1 MKKRVL
7 AVILSLTVC
16 LSALVGC
23 GAKVDDSS
31 TTVENNTSSEEDSQ
45 PEASST
51 EDDLSQLEAIGDV
64 DVDKKLFDVTLTI
77 PKDFV
82 GDTTQEKLDES
93 AKEKGYKSATLN
105 SDGSVTFVMTK
116 EQHKE
121 MLSGIKETIDKS
133 LADMIGS
140 KDYPNITNVEAND
153 DYTKFTITTKNAEPD
168 LAESFAVMALY
179 MYGGMYGIFA
189 GEKVDNVQVD
199 FVNADSGEIIST
211 GNSKDMGNG
220 N

>member
-31 TTVENNTSSEEDSQ
+31 TIVENNTSSEEDSQ

-64 DVDKKLFDVTLTI
+64 DVDKRLFDVTLTI

-133 LADMIGS
+133 LTDMIGS